1 MLNILREPDKKFIL
15 RNCLLL
21 STVCAGL
28 LFSGN
33 ARAEIPVYY
42 NGAKHTFGI
51 DSSDEIKLGINH
63 TGENQFYKFT
73 MPESDKENIFTAKQT
88 FNSVTFSSTGSATVN
103 TIATSVS
110 SSSTNK
116 QLVTA
121 KGVYDALKNAGV
133 TDMSIYAKTDDV
145 YGKSEVYTK
154 DEADGKFLTSHQDI
168 SGKANVGDSYTK
180 AESDGKYATK
190 SALNEYIKSSEI
202 YDYIDYV
209 APKAITPTRDAM
221 IAYQNDA
228 NHGKYVTTSA
238 PTGADKEQ
246 LILLSSSRFY
256 FVPNEVSHD
265 MEKTLNQ
272 LLTSTDKK
280 FSYSGDYVFTRPN
293 MSGSWTFD
301 TSALS
306 ASNIITTEATLDDYT
321 YTKADEN
328 GFLTAY
334 KVSGLRNTDE
344 RNTNL
349 TTNIIGGYYEG
360 QKSTKEKEGGA
371 LTITNN
377 TINKI
382 EADFVGNQHTN
393 GQSGGA
399 IYNGEGGIVKMLIGD
414 FAGNSARYGGAITNA
429 NTITTILGDF
439 NGNTASGSGGAISN
453 SGTITTL
460 IGDYNGNTATVM
472 GGAVFNGSGSTITTL
487 SGNFNNNT
495 ATNSF
500 GGAILNG
507 GVISS
512 IIGDFNYNKSG
523 NYGGAIYN
531 TSANSEIGTITGNFN
546 NNKTVKFGGAIYNEQ
561 GTIHKLIGNFNSNKS
576 EWDGGAIYNA
586 SNGTIETIIGNFE
599 GNESSDGAGIYN
611 AGIIENYTGDF
622 KNNKATTSG
631 GAISNSG
638 TIGLLAKNQDITF
651 YNNIDSTGY
660 NDLSGGTYNLNA
672 QSGYKINFGGSIRNA
687 QLNINNDTS
696 EENSGGEYIFNNK
709 ITSSMK
715 LYNGANVKLGS
726 IKQEDGTTTYGYI
739 TPYASISLQVN
750 GDGNNIDM
758 RNDHIDTNTVSNLS
772 LGGNL
777 GLSIDTSLRRY
788 SDSASDTLVSKAT
801 ATGDGKMIINAI
813 NLTNSTYGE
822 GDSIKIS
829 IADDKTKGKIAIA
842 DDILDNIT
850 GATNYYT
857 KVEYDED
864 TGDLVFTDKLVNKST
879 LDQALQDAGIGDMS
893 IYAKTAD
900 VYDNVYTKSQTDDK
914 FATKESLGSYV
925 TSESL
930 GTTLGGYVT
939 TDGLNTALT
948 PYAKS
953 SDVAETYATKDSITD
968 MLTKT
973 EAGSTYAT
981 KTSVYTK
988 DEANETFAVKGSSY
1002 TKSEI
1007 DETLSGYVTTGGLN
1021 TALTPYA
1028 KSSDVADTYAT
1039 KEALTTG
1046 LGNKVDTSAFNEYK
1060 TEVNNTYAKSGDVYS
1075 KNDIDTKFGGYV
1087 KSDDLSTTLS
1097 DYAKSTDLNDYAKS
1111 SDLGAYA
1118 KTSDIA
1124 ETYATKHELGNYVT
1138 SNSLDNKL
1146 GDYAKTS
1153 DLSDYAKT
1161 SDLGSYVKSSDLNST
1176 LSGYAKT
1183 SDISD
1188 MLTKTEAGNTYA
1200 TKASLNDYA
1209 TKTSLNDYVK
1219 SDTLDSTLSGYA
1231 KSSDLDA
1238 YAKTSDISDMLTKTE
1253 AGNTYATKASLNDYA
1268 TKTSLNDYVKSD
1280 TLDSTL
1286 SGYAKSSDLDAY
1298 AKTSDISDMLTKT
1311 EAGNTYAT
1319 KDSLNGYAKSDDVY
1333 SKNDMDTKLSG
1344 YVTSDNLDAKLGSYV
1359 KSDDLTTTLG
1369 SYAKTEDIANTY
1381 ATKDELDGKVDTSA
1395 FNTYKTEVGNTYAT
1409 KDELG
1414 NKADVS
1420 TVTALQTTVSDLSDT
1435 VAGKANQS
1443 DLETLQTTVAG
1454 KANAA
1459 DVYTKDEAD
1468 NKYATQNA
1476 ISDML
1481 TKTEAGNTYATQ
1493 SALNDYKTSN
1503 DNAVSALTG
1512 KMTQVE
1518 TDISGIKGSAVM
1530 SSGITAE
1537 KVAAYEGYAALI
1549 DAKQDALSTE
1559 QMAVLNSGITAADI
1573 ATVQTANARLDAMD
1587 TTVADLSAD
1596 FGDVSDFTNS
1606 KTGNLK
1612 NDVPSSS
1619 KPNATTVTKAIANMD
1634 ATIGQIHGLAAKV
1647 GVENGGANL
1656 GQNTTVEEHLT
1667 SLAGSIG
1674 NRTHYTQQNY
1684 IKNNQTVAQSLD
1696 NLDVAVGSIRR
1707 DFNSAQIA
1715 NEARFN
1721 DIEHNISHL
1730 ENKMEKGLAANN
1742 ALAGLKPLSSTSRTQ
1757 LSAAMGGYEN
1767 NQAFAIGGFHYVTD
1781 KVLLNTG
1788 VAYGGNNS
1796 MSYNVGVTFGF

>member
-1 MLNILREPDKKFIL
+1 MLNILRQPNKKFIL

-28 LFSGN
+28 L
-33 ARAEIPVYY
+33 
-42 NGAKHTFGI
+42 
-51 DSSDEIKLGINH
+51 
-63 TGENQFYKFT
+63 
-73 MPESDKENIFTAKQT
+73 
-88 FNSVTFSSTGSATVN
+88 NSNTSLAADYDYVN
-103 TIATSVS
+103 T
-110 SSSTNK
+110 STP
-116 QLVTA
+116 
-121 KGVYDALKNAGV
+121 
-133 TDMSIYAKTDDV
+133 
-145 YGKSEVYTK
+145 YGKVGAYLRKEHNQYN
-154 DEADGKFLTSHQDI
+154 LTI
-168 SGKANVGDSYTK
+168 S
-180 AESDGKYATK
+180 
-190 SALNEYIKSSEI
+190 
-202 YDYIDYV
+202 
-209 APKAITPTRDAM
+209 
-221 IAYQNDA
+221 
-228 NHGKYVTTSA
+228 
-238 PTGADKEQ
+238 PTGVPNEKSITINDVKY
-246 LILLSSSRFY
+246 Y
-256 FVPNEVSHD
+256 FVPNE
-265 MEKTLNQ
+265 EKDDRNKAIDY
-272 LLTSTDKK
+272 LLIRGLTEIGSSSDYTFKAGD
-280 FSYSGDYVFTRPN
+280 SYYNFYNSGDKNTLGVIILDGTPMEYDYSVAQPN
-293 MSGSWTFD
+293 GTVKYYRIVGNIADGTTPRVANITQSFIHSSYGGGNKYEGSG
-301 TSALS
+301 
-306 ASNIITTEATLDDYT
+306 
-321 YTKADEN
+321 
-328 GFLTAY
+328 G
-334 KVSGLRNTDE
+334 KVSVKNGASIPMIETSFNNGRATEN
-344 RNTNL
+344 
-349 TTNIIGGYYEG
+349 
-360 QKSTKEKEGGA
+360 GGA
-371 LTITNN
+371 LYIPTAYVDTMLTQFTADKANN
-377 TINKI
+377 GGGFYNEGDIRVIISDFYIN
-382 EADFVGNQHTN
+382 EASSNGGAFYNSGQISDIIGYFNSN
-393 GQSGGA
+393 SSGQSGGA
-399 IYNGEGGIVKMLIGD
+399 IYN
-414 FAGNSARYGGAITNA
+414 
-429 NTITTILGDF
+429 
-439 NGNTASGSGGAISN
+439 SN
-453 SGTITTL
+453 SIT
-460 IGDYNGNTATVM
+460 
-472 GGAVFNGSGSTITTL
+472 SL
-487 SGNFNNNT
+487 SGNFN
-495 ATNSF
+495 
-500 GGAILNG
+500 
-507 GVISS
+507 
-512 IIGDFNYNKSG
+512 G
-523 NYGGAIYN
+523 NIAG
-531 TSANSEIGTITGNFN
+531 
-546 NNKTVKFGGAIYNEQ
+546 KFGGAIYNE
-561 GTIHKLIGNFNSNKS
+561 GV
-576 EWDGGAIYNA
+576 
-586 SNGTIETIIGNFE
+586 
-599 GNESSDGAGIYN
+599 
-611 AGIIENYTGDF
+611 
-622 KNNKATTSG
+622 
-631 GAISNSG
+631 
-638 TIGLLAKNQDITF
+638 IGLLTQSMDIDF
-651 YNNIDSTGY
+651 YNNEDSTGY
-660 NDLSGGTYNLNA
+660 NDIYGGIYNLNA
-672 QSGYKINFGGSIRNA
+672 KSEYKINFGGSIKNTT
-687 QLNINNDTS
+687 LNINNDS
-696 EENSGGEYIFNNK
+696 SAANRGGDYVFNN
-709 ITSSMK
+709 TVDAGVN
-715 LYNGANVKLGS
+715 LYNGANVKLAN
-726 IKQEDGTTTYGYI
+726 INQVDGTTSYGVI
-739 TPYASISLQVN
+739 NTSKTMTVDNVASS
-750 GDGNNIDM
+750 NIDM
-758 RNDHIDTNTVSNLS
+758 RNNHIDTNTVGGLT
-772 LGGNL
+772 LGSNL
-777 GLSIDTSLRRY
+777 GLGIDTSLRRHSTST
-788 SDSASDTLVSKAT
+788 SDRLISTAT
-801 ATGDGKMIINAI
+801 ATGDGKMVINAI

-822 GDSIKIS
+822 GDSMKVS

-857 KVEYDED
+857 KVEYDEN

-879 LDQALQDAGIGDMS
+879 LDQALQDAGIADMS
-893 IYAKTAD
+893 VYAKTED
-900 VYDNVYTKSQTDDK
+900 VYNNVYTKSQANEK
-914 FATKESLGSYV
+914 FATIESLGNYV

-939 TDGLNTALT
+939 TGGLNTALT

-973 EAGSTYAT
+973 EANSTYAT

-1007 DETLSGYVTTGGLN
+1007 DETLGGYVTTGGLN

-1028 KSSDVADTYAT
+1028 KSSDVAETYAT
-1039 KEALTTG
+1039 KEALTTE
-1046 LGNKVDTSAFNEYK
+1046 LGNKVDTSDFNEYK
-1060 TEVNNTYAKSGDVYS
+1060 TTVSDTYATKSS
-1075 KNDIDTKFGGYV
+1075 LN
-1087 KSDDLSTTLS
+1087 
-1097 DYAKSTDLNDYAKS
+1097 DYAKTSDLSDYAKS

-1124 ETYATKHELGNYVT
+1124 ETYATKNELGSYAKSSDVADTYATKGELTTGLGNKVDT
-1138 SNSLDNKL
+1138 SAFNEYKTEVGNTYAKSDAVYSKNDIDTKL
-1146 GDYAKTS
+1146 GGYVKSDDLSTTLSDYAKTEDLGVYAKTADIESNYATKEALNDYATKASLNDYVKSDALDGAINSKLTDYAKTS

-1161 SDLGSYVKSSDLNST
+1161 SDLGSYVKSSDLDST

-1183 SDISD
+1183 SDISN

-1219 SDTLDSTLSGYA
+1219 SDDVYSKNDMDTKLGGYVTSDNLDTKLGSYVKSDDLTTTLGSYA
-1231 KSSDLDA
+1231 KTSDLDA
-1238 YAKTSDISDMLTKTE
+1238 YAKTADIES
-1253 AGNTYATKASLNDYA
+1253 TYATKASLNE
-1268 TKTSLNDYVKSD
+1268 YVKSD
-1280 TLDSTL
+1280 TLDSKL
-1286 SGYAKSSDLDAY
+1286 SD
-1298 AKTSDISDMLTKT
+1298 
-1311 EAGNTYAT
+1311 
-1319 KDSLNGYAKSDDVY
+1319 YAKSDDVY
-1333 SKNDMDTKLSG
+1333 SKNDIDTKLGG
-1344 YVTSDNLDAKLGSYV
+1344 YVTSDNLDTKLGSYV

-1596 FGDVSDFTNS
+1596 FGDVADFSNS

-1619 KPNATTVTKAIANMD
+1619 KPNASTVTKAIANMD

-1656 GQNTTVEEHLT
+1656 GQNTTVEEHVT
-1667 SLAGSIG
+1667 ALAGAIG

-1696 NLDVAVGSIRR
+1696 NLDIAVGSIKR
-1707 DFNSAQIA
+1707 DFTSAQIA

-1721 DIEHNISHL
+1721 DIEHNINHL

-1742 ALAGLKPLSSTSRTQ
+1742 ALAALKPLSSTYQTQ

-1767 NQAFAIGGFHYVTD
+1767 NQAFAIGGFHYVTE